1 MLNEVVKRYRNII
14 RIPSDFKLIK
24 IKPFIP
30 IPTEDDYKVGY
41 IRRYFV
47 QRANDK
53 NGIIYEISENS
64 FSTFTANTLYTTVT
78 LNWKIS
84 GTDEEIK
91 EINDKVVRY
100 ASKTLPA
107 IKLYLPN
114 LLQFSKNNL
123 GI

>member
-1 MLNEVVKRYRNII
+1 MDIKKRYRNIVNVPKEFSL
-14 RIPSDFKLIK
+14 RQ

-30 IPTEDDYKVGY
+30 TPTEDDYKVGY
-41 IRRYFV
+41 IRRNFV
-47 QRANDK
+47 QKSNDK
-53 NGIIYEISENS
+53 NAIVYEISDNS
-64 FSTFTANTLYTTVT
+64 YIDYQRNPLLTVVT

>member
-1 MLNEVVKRYRNII
+1 MNGLVKRYRSII

-24 IKPFIP
+24 IKPFVP
-30 IPTEDDYKVGY
+30 TPTEDDYKVGY

-64 FSTFTANTLYTTVT
+64 FSTFTANTLYITTTV
-78 LNWKIS
+78 NWKIS

-91 EINDKVVRY
+91 KINDKVVRY
-100 ASKTLPA
+100 ASNNLPA
-107 IKLYLPN
+107 LRLYLPN

-123 GI
+123 GE